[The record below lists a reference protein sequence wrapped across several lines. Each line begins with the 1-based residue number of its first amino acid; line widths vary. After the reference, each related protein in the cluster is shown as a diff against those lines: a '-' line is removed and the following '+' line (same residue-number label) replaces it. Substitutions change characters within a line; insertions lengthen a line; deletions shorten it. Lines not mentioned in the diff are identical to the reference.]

1 MTRLILLI
9 SFFFVFISPPEPP
22 SSVIIAEALT
32 VAAPVPS
39 PTVTPTPICT
49 PIPTPVPAI
58 YDAFTEEEL
67 DLLFRV
73 VECEARGGSLQAKT
87 NVASVI
93 FNRVKTGWQDGDL
106 TSILMSPRQFEVVT
120 LGVYKTAKPTATTI
134 QGCELAFEK
143 DSVDGAVYFDC
154 TNGESWAAE
163 QCKKGKLVWVMRDDI
178 GHDFYRKPRKGE

>member
-22 SSVIIAEALT
+22 SSVIIAEALS
-32 VAAPVPS
+32 VVAPVPS
-39 PTVTPTPICT
+39 PTATPSPTCTPTPA
-49 PIPTPVPAI
+49 PAL

-73 VECEARGGSLQAKT
+73 VECEARGGNLQAKT

-120 LGVYKTAKPTATTI
+120 LGVYKTAKPTASTI

-143 DSVDGAVYFDC
+143 DSVDGAIYFDC
-154 TNGESWAAE
+154 TDGESWAAE
-163 QCKKGKLVWVMRDDI
+163 QCRKGKLIWVMRDDI

>member
-9 SFFFVFISPPEPP
+9 SFFFVFIFPPEPP
-22 SSVIIAEALT
+22 SSVIIGEALS

-39 PTVTPTPICT
+39 PTATPLPTCT
-49 PIPTPVPAI
+49 PIPMHAL
-58 YDAFTEEEL
+58 YNAFTEEEL

-120 LGVYKTAKPTATTI
+120 LGIYKTAIPTKDTI
-134 QGCELAFEK
+134 RGCELAFEK
-143 DSVDGAVYFDC
+143 DSVNGAIYFDC

-163 QCKKGKLVWVMRDDI
+163 QCRKGKLIWVMRDDI